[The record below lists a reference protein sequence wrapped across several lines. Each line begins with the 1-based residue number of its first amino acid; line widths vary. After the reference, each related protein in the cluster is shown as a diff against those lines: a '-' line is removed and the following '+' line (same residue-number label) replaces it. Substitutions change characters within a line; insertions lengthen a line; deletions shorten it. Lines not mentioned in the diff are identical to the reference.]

1 MLDLLE
7 KADGV
12 VVYALDRVA
21 RSLWD
26 LAAVVKELEAR
37 NRLLVSVREERL
49 QSIDPKIW
57 PTNCC
62 RVGLGGGDGARIHT
76 RTHKRDPRA
85 AEGPGE
91 AHRQTAQVVGDDA
104 PPHNRLGEEGP
115 YA

>member
-37 NRLLVSVREERL
+37 NRLLVSVREEWL

-91 AHRQTAQVVGDDA
+91 AHRQTAQVIGGDA